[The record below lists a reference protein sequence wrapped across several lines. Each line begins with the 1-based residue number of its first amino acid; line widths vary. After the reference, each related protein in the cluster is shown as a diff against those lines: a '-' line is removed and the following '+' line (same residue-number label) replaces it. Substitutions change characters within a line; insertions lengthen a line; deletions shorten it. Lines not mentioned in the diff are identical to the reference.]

1 MPTNVPPQY
10 RDAEQ
15 RFRDAVTIQ
24 AKIAALQEMLQIMPK
39 HKGTDHLKAQL
50 RSRLSKL
57 MSDLETS
64 SGGKGGRTEPF
75 SLPKEGAGR
84 VTLIG
89 PTNVGKSQILS
100 STTGARTKIGAYEL
114 STQEPVPGMYPYSD
128 IYIQMVDTPPITN
141 RATQSRLY
149 GLLRTSDI
157 FVFVADLTNDPI
169 AQTEESFS
177 ELSEWGFN
185 LIGPNIEIN
194 EEVDQYASKPTII
207 ICNKADIPGAL
218 DEFGAMDDRFGSHYP
233 VLMFSAEENVGE
245 EELGT
250 EIFQALNIMRVYT
263 KSPRERLQDFKKQ
276 DPIVLSIGSTVGEAA
291 HEVHKD
297 LSQSLKFAIL
307 WGKSGKF
314 EGQRVGRNH
323 QLHDGD
329 VIEIHS

>member
-1 MPTNVPPQY
+1 M
-10 RDAEQ
+10 
-15 RFRDAVTIQ
+15 
-24 AKIAALQEMLQIMPK
+24 
-39 HKGTDHLKAQL
+39 
-50 RSRLSKL
+50 
-57 MSDLETS
+57 
-64 SGGKGGRTEPF
+64 
-75 SLPKEGAGR
+75 
-84 VTLIG
+84 
-89 PTNVGKSQILS
+89 S
-100 STTGARTKIGAYEL
+100 STTGARTKVGAYEL

-194 EEVDQYASKPTII
+194 EEVDQYTSKPTII

>member
-185 LIGPNIEIN
+185 LVGPKIEVD
-194 EEVDQYASKPTII
+194 EEVDQYTSKPTII

-218 DEFGAMDDRFGSHYP
+218 DEFGAMDDRFGSRYP

>member
-100 STTGARTKIGAYEL
+100 STTGARTKVGAYEL

-194 EEVDQYASKPTII
+194 EGDDQYTSKPTII

-218 DEFGAMDDRFGSHYP
+218 DEFGAMDDRFGSRYP

-263 KSPRERLQDFKKQ
+263 KSPRERLQDFTKR

>member
-100 STTGARTKIGAYEL
+100 STTGARTKVGAYEL

>member
-50 RSRLSKL
+50 RSRLSRL

-194 EEVDQYASKPTII
+194 EEVDQYTSKPTII

-218 DEFGAMDDRFGSHYP
+218 DEFGAMDDRFGSRYP

-263 KSPRERLQDFKKQ
+263 KSPRERLQDFTKR

>member
-157 FVFVADLTNDPI
+157 FVFVADL
-169 AQTEESFS
+169 S
-177 ELSEWGFN
+177 
-185 LIGPNIEIN
+185 
-194 EEVDQYASKPTII
+194 PTIQ
-207 ICNKADIPGAL
+207 L
-218 DEFGAMDDRFGSHYP
+218 
-233 VLMFSAEENVGE
+233 
-245 EELGT
+245 
-250 EIFQALNIMRVYT
+250 
-263 KSPRERLQDFKKQ
+263 PRQKNLF
-276 DPIVLSIGSTVGEAA
+276 LS
-291 HEVHKD
+291 
-297 LSQSLKFAIL
+297 FP
-307 WGKSGKF
+307 
-314 EGQRVGRNH
+314 N
-323 QLHDGD
+323 GD
-329 VIEIHS
+329 SI

>member
-100 STTGARTKIGAYEL
+100 STTGARTKVGAYEL

-157 FVFVADLTNDPI
+157 FVFVADLTNNPI

-177 ELSEWGFN
+177 ELPSVT
-185 LIGPNIEIN
+185 LDIG
-194 EEVDQYASKPTII
+194 
-207 ICNKADIPGAL
+207 
-218 DEFGAMDDRFGSHYP
+218 
-233 VLMFSAEENVGE
+233 
-245 EELGT
+245 
-250 EIFQALNIMRVYT
+250 
-263 KSPRERLQDFKKQ
+263 KQ
-276 DPIVLSIGSTVGEAA
+276 DRSLRCNNFAMLDQDADGDQELVLSLGSPYRGFAFLDLDNQGRLVTVSYTHLTLPTKA
-291 HEVHKD
+291 
-297 LSQSLKFAIL
+297 
-307 WGKSGKF
+307 
-314 EGQRVGRNH
+314 
-323 QLHDGD
+323 
-329 VIEIHS
+329 

>member
-100 STTGARTKIGAYEL
+100 STTGARTKVGAYEL

-185 LIGPNIEIN
+185 LVGPKIEID
-194 EEVDQYASKPTII
+194 EEVDQYTSKPTII

-218 DEFGAMDDRFGSHYP
+218 DEFGAMDDRFGSRYP

>member
-100 STTGARTKIGAYEL
+100 STTGARTKVGAYEL

-218 DEFGAMDDRFGSHYP
+218 DEFGAMDDRFGSRYP

-263 KSPRERLQDFKKQ
+263 KSPRERLQDFTKR

>member
-100 STTGARTKIGAYEL
+100 STTGARTKVGAYEL

-185 LIGPNIEIN
+185 LVGPKIEID
-194 EEVDQYASKPTII
+194 EEVDQYTSKPTII

-218 DEFGAMDDRFGSHYP
+218 DEFGAMDDRFGSRYP
-233 VLMFSAEENVGE
+233 VLMFREEDNVGE

>member
-1 MPTNVPPQY
+1 
-10 RDAEQ
+10 
-15 RFRDAVTIQ
+15 
-24 AKIAALQEMLQIMPK
+24 MLQIMPK

-100 STTGARTKIGAYEL
+100 STTGARTKVGAYEL

-194 EEVDQYASKPTII
+194 EEVDHYTSKPTII

>member
-100 STTGARTKIGAYEL
+100 STTGARTKVGAYEL

-185 LIGPNIEIN
+185 LIGPNIEID
-194 EEVDQYASKPTII
+194 EEVDQYTSKPTII

-218 DEFGAMDDRFGSHYP
+218 DEFGAMDDRFGSRYP

>member
-100 STTGARTKIGAYEL
+100 STTGARTKVGAYEL

-185 LIGPNIEIN
+185 LVGPKIEVD
-194 EEVDQYASKPTII
+194 EEVDQYTSKPTII

-218 DEFGAMDDRFGSHYP
+218 DEFGAMDDRFGSRYP

-323 QLHDGD
+323 RLHDGD

>member
-100 STTGARTKIGAYEL
+100 STTGARTKVGAYEL

-194 EEVDQYASKPTII
+194 EGDDQYTSKPTII

-218 DEFGAMDDRFGSHYP
+218 DEFGAMDDRFGSRYP

-263 KSPRERLQDFKKQ
+263 KSPRERLQDFTKR

-329 VIEIHS
+329 VIAIHS